1 MKADPGDG
9 REAGV
14 VEVVDALPPAD
25 RRSAFANAPMGVALT
40 TPEGVLVDANPALCS
55 MLGRTAEE
63 LYGRSVLD
71 QLHPDAASAARE
83 AHAALVATRTRPM
96 RHETRLLHSDGT
108 DLPVQVTA
116 SWVEATAEG
125 QPAHLVMIV
134 EDITE
139 RKALEAQ
146 LVHRSLH
153 DPLTGLPNRLL
164 FQDRLWHALERGRR
178 EDTPTCVLITDL
190 DGFKAINDEL
200 GHPMGDLVLVA
211 FAERLRSVLRASDTA
226 ARLGGDEFSIVCEN
240 TEPADAEILADRLRT
255 TVTEPLSLS
264 GTQVQVG
271 LSIGIGSV
279 PGGEEPGSVYERVVR
294 EADDAMY
301 RDKERRRGPRRG
313 TAAAEPPGDGAGSS

>member
-1 MKADPGDG
+1 M
-9 REAGV
+9 
-14 VEVVDALPPAD
+14 VDAPPPAD

-40 TPEGVLVDANPALCS
+40 TPAGVLVDSNPALCR
-55 MLGRTAEE
+55 MVGRTAED

-71 QLHPDAASAARE
+71 LVHDEGVAAASE
-83 AHAALVATRTRPM
+83 AHQALLAAPTRPM
-96 RHETRLLHSDGT
+96 RHETRLLRADGT
-108 DLPVQVTA
+108 DVPVQVTA
-116 SWVEATAEG
+116 SWVEQTSDG
-125 QPAHLVMIV
+125 QAAHLVMIV

-164 FQDRLWHALERGRR
+164 FRDRLRHALERGRR
-178 EDTPTCVLITDL
+178 ENTPTCVLIADL

-200 GHPMGDLVLVA
+200 GHPMGDLVLVT

-240 TEPADAEILADRLRT
+240 TEPADADVLADRLRAS
-255 TVTEPLSLS
+255 VTEPLPLG
-264 GTQVQVG
+264 GTTVTVG
-271 LSIGIGSV
+271 LSIGMGSV
-279 PGGEEPGSVYERVVR
+279 AGGLEPGDVYERVVR

-301 RDKERRRGPRRG
+301 ADKARRRRAR
-313 TAAAEPPGDGAGSS
+313 

>member
-1 MKADPGDG
+1 M
-9 REAGV
+9 EAERRWDV
-14 VEVVDALPPAD
+14 IEVVDALPPAD
-25 RRSAFANAPMGVALT
+25 RRSAFANAPMGIALT
-40 TPEGVLVDANPALCS
+40 TPAGVLVDANPALCA

-63 LYGRSVLD
+63 LYGHSVLD
-71 QLHPDAASAARE
+71 QVRPELRSAAND
-83 AHAALVATRTRPM
+83 AHASLVATPTRPM
-96 RHETRLLHSDGT
+96 RHETRLQRADGT

-116 SWVEATAEG
+116 SWVAEVPDG
-125 QPAHLVMIV
+125 QAAHLVMIV

-178 EDTPTCVLITDL
+178 ENTPTCVLIADL

-200 GHPMGDLVLVA
+200 GHPTGDLVLVT

-240 TEPADAEILADRLRT
+240 TEPADAQILADRLRT

-264 GTQVQVG
+264 GRPVQVG
-271 LSIGIGSV
+271 LSIGIGAV
-279 PGGEEPGSVYERVVR
+279 PGGENPGDVYERVVR

-301 RDKERRRGPRRG
+301 RDKERRRRPHP
-313 TAAAEPPGDGAGSS
+313 A

>member
-1 MKADPGDG
+1 
-9 REAGV
+9 V
-14 VEVVDALPPAD
+14 IEVVGALPPAD
-25 RRSAFANAPMGVALT
+25 RRSAFSNAPMGIALT
-40 TPEGVLVDANPALCS
+40 TVEGVLVDANAALCS
-55 MLGRTAEE
+55 MLGRTADE

-71 QLHPDAASAARE
+71 LVQAEAVTAARE
-83 AHAALVATRTRPM
+83 AYQTLVEAPGRPM
-96 RHETRLLHSDGT
+96 RHETRLRRAEGT
-108 DLPVQVTA
+108 DVPVQVTA
-116 SWVEATAEG
+116 SRVEETEG
-125 QPAHLVMIV
+125 QTAHLVMIV

-139 RKALEAQ
+139 RKALEAA

-178 EDTPTCVLITDL
+178 ENTPTCVLIADL

-200 GHPMGDLVLVA
+200 GHPMGDLVLVT

-240 TEPADAEILADRLRT
+240 TEPADADVLAERLRAS
-255 TVTEPLSLS
+255 VTEPLPLS
-264 GTQVQVG
+264 GTTVTIG

-279 PGGEEPGSVYERVVR
+279 AGGLEPADVYEGVVR

-301 RDKERRRGPRRG
+301 ADKSRRRHR
-313 TAAAEPPGDGAGSS
+313 

>member
-1 MKADPGDG
+1 
-9 REAGV
+9 V
-14 VEVVDALPPAD
+14 VEGPDALPAAD
-25 RRSAFANAPMGVALT
+25 RRSAFSNAPMGIALT
-40 TPEGVLVDANPALCS
+40 TPGGVLVDANPALCAL
-55 MLGRTAEE
+55 LGRTVEE
-63 LYGRSVLD
+63 LHGRSYLACV
-71 QLHPDAASAARE
+71 HPDVAASAQA
-83 AHAALVATRTRPM
+83 AHAALCAEPTRPM
-96 RHETRLLHSDGT
+96 RHETRLVRHDGSEV
-108 DLPVQVTA
+108 PVQVTA
-116 SWVEATAEG
+116 SCAMATPSGQAE
-125 QPAHLVMIV
+125 HLVVIV

-178 EDTPTCVLITDL
+178 EKTPTCVLITDL

-200 GHPMGDLVLVA
+200 GHPMGDLVLVT

-240 TEPADAEILADRLRT
+240 TDPADAQVLAERLRSEVTPPLVLDGT
-255 TVTEPLSLS
+255 TVS
-264 GTQVQVG
+264 VG

-279 PGGEEPGSVYERVVR
+279 GGGVHPSDVYERVIR

-301 RDKERRRGPRRG
+301 ADKVRRRKRPRQ
-313 TAAAEPPGDGAGSS
+313 EP

>member
-1 MKADPGDG
+1 VIEMVGTP
-9 REAGV
+9 
-14 VEVVDALPPAD
+14 PPAD

-40 TPEGVLVDANPALCS
+40 TPEGVLVDSNPALCV
-55 MLGRTAEE
+55 MVGRTTQE
-63 LYGRSVLD
+63 LYTRSVLD
-71 QLHPDAASAARE
+71 LVHPEGVAAARE
-83 AHAALVATRTRPM
+83 AHQSLLATPSRPM
-96 RHETRLLHSDGT
+96 RHETRLLRADGT
-108 DLPVQVTA
+108 EVPVQVTA
-116 SWVEATAEG
+116 SWVEATPDG

-178 EDTPTCVLITDL
+178 EATPTCVLIADL
-190 DGFKAINDEL
+190 DGFKTINDEL
-200 GHPMGDLVLVA
+200 GHPMGDLVLVT

-240 TEPADAEILADRLRT
+240 TEPADAEVLADRLRASVSEPLPISGT
-255 TVTEPLSLS
+255 TVTI
-264 GTQVQVG
+264 G

-279 PGGEEPGSVYERVVR
+279 AGGLQPGDVYERVVR

-301 RDKERRRGPRRG
+301 TDKSRRRRLR
-313 TAAAEPPGDGAGSS
+313 

>member
-1 MKADPGDG
+1 
-9 REAGV
+9 
-14 VEVVDALPPAD
+14 
-25 RRSAFANAPMGVALT
+25 MGIGLT
-40 TPEGVLVDANPALCS
+40 TPQGVLVDANPALCT
-55 MLGRTAEE
+55 MVGRTADE

-71 QLHPDAASAARE
+71 LVQPEGESAARE
-83 AHAALVATRTRPM
+83 AYQSLVDAPDRPM
-96 RHETRLLHSDGT
+96 RHETRLRRVDGT
-108 DLPVQVTA
+108 DVPVQVTA
-116 SWVEATAEG
+116 SWVDEDPDG

-178 EDTPTCVLITDL
+178 ENTPTCVLITDL

-200 GHPMGDLVLVA
+200 GHPMGDLVLVT

-240 TEPADAEILADRLRT
+240 TEPADAEVLAERLRASVTDPLSLGGT
-255 TVTEPLSLS
+255 TVTI
-264 GTQVQVG
+264 G

-279 PGGEEPGSVYERVVR
+279 AGGIEPGDVYERVVR

-301 RDKERRRGPRRG
+301 ADKSRRRHRR
-313 TAAAEPPGDGAGSS
+313 